1 MELSQEC
8 QSWPSLCLR
17 SWPYAS
23 AQDRQTELFTA
34 AAFPDQ
40 AEKLLENT
48 SMFKNMP
55 LNIIVSGAHVRS
67 EESCCHRRVRQQH
80 SAPYEFYRKHLN
92 ALLRLIHCS
101 FGEQFNILNIT
112 QREREGGIVRHAI
125 FWKDESWSS
134 VQLHLPIFFFF
145 FHHAVFC
152 SILCTSPL
160 DIHT

>member
-23 AQDRQTELFTA
+23 AQDRQTELFTV

-112 QREREGGIVRHAI
+112 QREREREELFSMPSFEKMNPDPLFSSICQFSFSFFI
-125 FWKDESWSS
+125 MLSS
-134 VQLHLPIFFFF
+134 VASSVHL
-145 FHHAVFC
+145 
-152 SILCTSPL
+152 L
-160 DIHT
+160 